1 MKFGDNLKN
10 LRKSKK
16 LSQEELAEKVGV
28 SRQSVSKWETGEA
41 YPEMNNILMLCKIFH
56 CNINELV
63 NDSLM
68 DVSSLD
74 EEIKMNVVKFK
85 EEKQRKVKGLSKA
98 IYIASR
104 VIQCLVGGAIILLI
118 LSMIAIPFLFN
129 RVTIEKNQI
138 KIFDSEYSYRV
149 ENHFFFFFY
158 YKVDIPTSFDIEDY
172 LLNHS
177 KVYHILATEYVV
189 LSLVV
194 SLIFFFL
201 LFHTIEKLFLNIH
214 RLDTPFTLENVKYI
228 KDMAKYMIISL
239 ILPTC
244 GGFVFE
250 KLLVMDLGVDFELF
264 DIIQILF
271 LWGISY
277 VFEYGYELQQDTR
290 AKMYGDENE

>member
-16 LSQEELAEKVGV
+16 LSQEVLAEKVGV

-85 EEKQRKVKGLSKA
+85 EEKQRKVKGLSKV
-98 IYIASR
+98 IYITSR
-104 VIQCLVGGAIILLI
+104 AIQYFVAVAIILLI

-129 RVTIEKNQI
+129 QVRIEKNQM
-138 KIFDSEYSYRV
+138 KLFDSEYSYRV
-149 ENHFFFFFY
+149 ENHFFIIDD
-158 YKVDIPTSFDIEDY
+158 YKVGIPTSFDIEDY

-177 KVYHILATEYVV
+177 KMYHILATEYIF
-189 LSLVV
+189 LSLAV
-194 SLIFFFL
+194 SLVFFFL

-214 RLDTPFTLENVKYI
+214 KLDTPFTLENVSYI
-228 KDMAKYMIISL
+228 KKIAI
-239 ILPTC
+239 
-244 GGFVFE
+244 
-250 KLLVMDLGVDFELF
+250 LLVLFIVVPNVAGLLFELF
-264 DIIQILF
+264 THINLEIELEISSFLLAFIIVSIAY
-271 LWGISY
+271 I
-277 VFEYGYELQQDTR
+277 FEYGYELQLDS
-290 AKMYGDENE
+290 KGKIYG

>member
-149 ENHFFFFFY
+149 ENHFFIIDD

-214 RLDTPFTLENVKYI
+214 RLDTPFTLENVSYI
-228 KDMAKYMIISL
+228 KKIAI
-239 ILPTC
+239 
-244 GGFVFE
+244 
-250 KLLVMDLGVDFELF
+250 LLVLFIVIPNVTGLLFELF
-264 DIIQILF
+264 THINLEIELEISSFLLAFIIVSIAY
-271 LWGISY
+271 I
-277 VFEYGYELQQDTR
+277 FEYGYELQLDS
-290 AKMYGDENE
+290 KGKIYG

>member
-138 KIFDSEYSYRV
+138 KI
-149 ENHFFFFFY
+149 
-158 YKVDIPTSFDIEDY
+158 Y
-172 LLNHS
+172 LKIYFTAGIKSVLFPVS
-177 KVYHILATEYVV
+177 AVCLAVG
-189 LSLVV
+189 S
-194 SLIFFFL
+194 
-201 LFHTIEKLFLNIH
+201 
-214 RLDTPFTLENVKYI
+214 
-228 KDMAKYMIISL
+228 
-239 ILPTC
+239 
-244 GGFVFE
+244 
-250 KLLVMDLGVDFELF
+250 
-264 DIIQILF
+264 
-271 LWGISY
+271 
-277 VFEYGYELQQDTR
+277 
-290 AKMYGDENE
+290 